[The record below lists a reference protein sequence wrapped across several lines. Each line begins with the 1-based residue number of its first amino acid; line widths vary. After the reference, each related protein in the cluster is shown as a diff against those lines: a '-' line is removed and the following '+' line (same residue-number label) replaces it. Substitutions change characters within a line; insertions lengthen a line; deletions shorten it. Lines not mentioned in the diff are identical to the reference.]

1 VYPFVYRYQ
10 RLSGRNSSG
19 SLTVWHRQSVS
30 YTVGQ
35 RPTFVVGCFQVV
47 KLFLTLGERQIPSVL
62 GVNHQGSITLL
73 TAVRHL
79 STYLINSLRPA
90 LNFNGYQMPLRYI
103 QVGLRVVNVGFYARS
118 SGTSLQILRHRRGLT
133 QVKLPSRRLLWVD
146 SNLLAVIGQHGNSR
160 VKFIKQT
167 KAGSRTR
174 TGRRPSVRGVAMN
187 PVDHPHGGGQGKTS
201 GLGYSP
207 WGQLSKGY
215 RSRPRHL
222 HGLQP

>member
-1 VYPFVYRYQ
+1 MYPFVYRY
-10 RLSGRNSSG
+10 RRTSGRNCSG
-19 SLTVWHRQSVS
+19 SITVWHRQSIS
-30 YTVGQ
+30 YSVGQ
-35 RPTFVVGCFQVV
+35 RPLFVEGCFQVF
-47 KLFLTLGERQIPSVL
+47 KLFLTLGERQIPSAL
-62 GVNHQGSITLL
+62 GVNQHGTLTFL

-79 STYLINSLRPA
+79 NTYLINSLRPA
-90 LNFNGYQMPLRYI
+90 LNLNGYQMPLRYI

-133 QVKLPSRRLLWVD
+133 QVKLPSKRILWVSSD
-146 SNLLAVIGQHGNSR
+146 VLAVVGQHANSR

-167 KAGSRTR
+167 KAGARQR
-174 TGRRPSVRGVAMN
+174 AGRRPSVRGVAMN

-215 RSRPRHL
+215 RSRPRHV
-222 HGLQP
+222 HGQQP

>member
-1 VYPFVYRYQ
+1 MYPFVYRY
-10 RLSGRNSSG
+10 RRISGRNCSG
-19 SLTVWHRQSVS
+19 SITVWHRQSIS
-30 YTVGQ
+30 YSVGQ
-35 RPTFVVGCFQVV
+35 RPLFVEGCFQVV
-47 KLFLTLGERQIPSVL
+47 KLFLTLGERQIPSAL
-62 GVNHQGSITLL
+62 GVNQHGTLTFL
-73 TAVRHL
+73 IAVRHL
-79 STYLINSLRPA
+79 NTYLINSLRPA
-90 LNFNGYQMPLRYI
+90 LNLNGYQMPLRYI

-133 QVKLPSRRLLWVD
+133 QVKLPSKRILWVSSD
-146 SNLLAVIGQHGNSR
+146 VLAVVGQHANSR

-167 KAGSRTR
+167 KAGSRQR

-215 RSRPRHL
+215 RSRPRHV
-222 HGLQP
+222 HGQQP